1 MTGFGALCRVLIK
14 KLMNVDRVKSVRLP
28 AEFAGDFNLSLLFN
42 ERESIFFPKR
52 PDHAAHAV
60 T

>member
-14 KLMNVDRVKSVRLP
+14 KLMNVDRVKRVGFA
-28 AEFAGDFNLSLLFN
+28 AEFAGHFNLSLLFDKREGILFP
-42 ERESIFFPKR
+42 ERS
-52 PDHAAHAV
+52 DHAAHAV